1 MALKI
6 KYNSPV
12 ILTFALISIAVFFI
26 NYIIWGDLKTGTPG
40 LMQEYFVLSGTWNWG
55 DPFNYFRLFS
65 YSLGHADL
73 GHIAGNMSL
82 FLLIAPIMEEKYG
95 SQNIAKMMIITI
107 LVTAVFQIILFD
119 TGLVGA
125 SGLVFMFVVLVSFA
139 NVEKG
144 TIPLTFILVAIFYV
158 GQEVLRSMDNDNTSQ
173 YAHIVGGIMGGVFG
187 FMFEDSTDIEK
198 K

>member
-12 ILTFALISIAVFFI
+12 VLTFALISIAVFFI
-26 NYIIWGDLKTGTPG
+26 NYIFWGDLGTSKSG
-40 LMQEYFVLSGTWNWG
+40 LMQEFFVLSGVWDWG
-55 DPFNYFRLFS
+55 NPLNYFRLFS
-65 YSLGHADL
+65 YSLGHANL

-95 SQNIAKMMIITI
+95 SRNIAKMMIITV
-107 LVTAVFQIILFD
+107 LVTAIFQIILFD

-125 SGLVFMFVVLVSFA
+125 SGLVFMFIVLVSFA

-158 GQEVLRSMDNDNTSQ
+158 GQEILQSMDNDNTSQ
-173 YAHIVGGIMGGVFG
+173 YAHIVGGIMGGIFG